1 MGVAVITGAG
11 SGMGRATAELYLER
25 GWQVIAIDVSDN
37 PGLESANLHWVKAD
51 VRDRKVLETA
61 LASVIGNLG
70 GQVHAVANIA
80 GVFPPTTLETFT
92 EEDFRFIFDVNVL
105 GVLNVTAACVPFMKA
120 GSSVVNFA
128 SVDGF
133 TVSRGQL
140 LYGASK
146 SAVIMITKSLALE
159 LAPKGIR
166 VNGIAPGWVATPG
179 NAATGRMAEAAK
191 SIPLGRV
198 AQPLEI
204 AEWVWLLSD
213 SSKAGFVA
221 GETIVISGADVMR

>member
-1 MGVAVITGAG
+1 MGTAVITGAG

-25 GWQVIAIDVSDN
+25 GWNVIAIDVADN
-37 PGLESANLHWVKAD
+37 PGVTGTNLHWVKAD
-51 VRDRKVLETA
+51 VRDRVALELA
-61 LASVIGNLG
+61 LAPAVAAAG
-70 GQVHAVANIA
+70 GQIDAVANIA

-92 EEDFRFIFDVNVL
+92 EENFNFIFGVNVL

-159 LAPKGIR
+159 LAPQGIR

-179 NAATGRMAEAAK
+179 NAATGRMEQAAA
-191 SIPLGRV
+191 SIPIGRV
-198 AQPLEI
+198 AQPTEI
-204 AEWVWLLSD
+204 AEWVYILTD
-213 SSKAGFVA
+213 SSKAGFVD

>member
-1 MGVAVITGAG
+1 MGTAVITGAG
-11 SGMGRATAELYLER
+11 SGMGRATAELYLAR
-25 GWQVIAIDVSDN
+25 DWNVIAIDVADN
-37 PGLESANLHWVKAD
+37 PGLESANLHWVTTD
-51 VRDRKVLETA
+51 VRDRANLEATLGPVVSA
-61 LASVIGNLG
+61 LG
-70 GQVHAVANIA
+70 GHVDCVANVA

-92 EEDFRFIFDVNVL
+92 ADNFRFIFEVNVL
-105 GVLNVTAACVPFMKA
+105 GILNVTAACVPYMSP
-120 GSSVVNFA
+120 GSAVVNFA

-133 TVSRGQL
+133 TVSPGQL

-179 NAATGRMAEAAK
+179 NAATGRMEAAAK
-191 SIPLGRV
+191 SIPVGRV
-198 AQPLEI
+198 AQPSEI

-213 SSKAGFVA
+213 PIKAGFVD
-221 GETIVISGADVMR
+221 GETIVISGGGVMR

>member
-1 MGVAVITGAG
+1 MGTAVITGAG
-11 SGMGRATAELYLER
+11 SGMGRATAELYLSR
-25 GWQVIAIDVSDN
+25 DWNVIAIDVADN
-37 PGLESANLHWVKAD
+37 PGLESANLQWVKAD
-51 VRDRKVLETA
+51 VRNRAELDSKIAAAVATT
-61 LASVIGNLG
+61 G
-70 GQVHAVANIA
+70 GHIDAVANIA
-80 GVFPPTTLETFT
+80 GVFPPTTLETYT
-92 EEDFRFIFDVNVL
+92 EENFNFIFGVNVL
-105 GVLNVTAACVPFMKA
+105 GVLNVTAACVPHMQA

-159 LAPKGIR
+159 LAPKKIR

-179 NAATGRMAEAAK
+179 NAATGRMDEAAA
-191 SIPLGRV
+191 SIPIGRV
-198 AQPLEI
+198 AQPSEI
-204 AEWVWLLSD
+204 AEWVWILTD
-213 SSKAGFVA
+213 PTKAGFVD